1 MTQPARKAPAGVSL
15 PILGREAR
23 TRPTRAQTRVRR
35 MLWRA
40 GLVFLFSAPAL
51 LCTPMASAQ
60 TISAQGPNAVSP
72 TTFLSEDS
80 VTVSGIGFPANST
93 IVLWLDTNGNG
104 QFDSGEPAFPLTVQ
118 TDGAGTFPAA
128 GSAVCPPPQ
137 GQTQP
142 VCSWKM
148 SDVPAGG
155 PSSPLGGLYIRAGIC
170 SEPAPGLCF
179 GTTGVAK
186 TQVTVNLGI
195 SHSRFGSG
203 TTVVVTGYGFSAS
216 AIVNVWYD
224 GNVNGTL
231 AVGDTVAT
239 PSTDSNGAFSTSLL
253 VSGSPGTYF
262 IHASDSPATIPL
274 DSIRVEI
281 GTCWFQ
287 ECLIDTATTSVDTVC
302 LLGNSPTDLGSFFA
316 DCKAVEANYTDA
328 PGGLDLTNNGPTFL
342 GAGLLAAATAE
353 LLPPPA
359 GTIAM
364 TAAIANAGI
373 LYGNSGPDDASLL
386 AIASLPTVGICPLC
400 VGPLEQY
407 IGALLLAGDTVPDA
421 SVVEAGVVA
430 IEAAAAAAGPL
441 GPALLATAQAA
452 LAQAAVAGSIACGYV
467 NYFCN
472 GSDITK
478 TILENPNVQI
488 QGIPITFLQSPFSN
502 PPNPNPCPVAGL
514 NCWGGLIGWAQV
526 ACTTVVPDYIVVNG
540 QNVGACEQVPPETQA
555 NRLTGLAVPGSAGSP
570 DNSGAPIM
578 CATGTVLGLSIGY
591 DGDVSFDVNG
601 PGILPLV
608 NYHNFQPGPGGTEP
622 PNGIDVEIPLADRPT
637 FMSTLALLRGP
648 QQTPSGT
655 GMDVHVCGRWVADMH
670 MLWNEL
676 HPITSLSLVPQI
688 TYTGATSGDFNDA
701 VQVQAQLTNGGT
713 PVPNESLTFALGSGA
728 GTETCT
734 ATTDGTGTAACQ
746 ITPTEPA
753 GPNTLNISFAG
764 DASSNFGANTLVVGF
779 TITHEETALAFT
791 GASATNADFDDA
803 ATVQVQLTTDGA
815 PLANES
821 VMISLGSGASTET
834 CITPVTGPTG
844 FATCQ
849 ITPNQQAGPY
859 TITATFAGDPF
870 YAPSSANAP
879 FTTNKEETT
888 TKFTMSSPTVIAN
901 GHPTTFSATLLED
914 SSIPI
919 QGRTISIS
927 IGSQACPAGPTD
939 ATGTAHC
946 TIVLN
951 QILGPGTVTASF
963 AGDPFYLPSS
973 TSEPVIAFAFLASG
987 SMVIGNLSGTTGNAV
1002 TFWGAQWAK
1011 INSLSGGPAPS
1022 ALKGFADSAPQSCG
1036 GSWIANPPANSGVPP
1051 PSVPSYMGVIA
1062 SSSIIQSGS
1071 IISGDVPAIV
1081 VIKTNPGYGP
1091 SPGQPGTGIVVATF
1105 CP

>member
-1 MTQPARKAPAGVSL
+1 MTQPTRKAPAGVSL
-15 PILGREAR
+15 PILDREAR

-40 GLVFLFSAPAL
+40 GLVFLFSTSAL
-51 LCTPMASAQ
+51 LPMPKASAQ
-60 TISAQGPNAVSP
+60 TITVSP
-72 TTFLSEDS
+72 TSFLSEDP
-80 VTVSGIGFPANST
+80 VTVSGIGFPGNST

-104 QFDSGEPAFPLTVQ
+104 QFDSGEPAFPFTVQ
-118 TDGAGTFPAA
+118 TDGAGAFPAA
-128 GSAVCPPPQ
+128 GSMVCPPPQ

-155 PSSPLGGLYIRAGIC
+155 PSSPPGGLYIQAGIC

-186 TQVTVNLGI
+186 TQVTVTLGI
-195 SHSRFGSG
+195 SHSDFGSG
-203 TTVVVTGYGFSAS
+203 TTVVVTGYGFSSNAT
-216 AIVNVWYD
+216 VNVWYD
-224 GNVNGTL
+224 GNMNGTL
-231 AVGDTVAT
+231 AVGDTIAT
-239 PSTDSNGAFSTSLL
+239 PSTDPNGAFSTSLL
-253 VSGSPGTYF
+253 VSGSPGNYF

-274 DSIRVEI
+274 HSIAVKI
-281 GTCWFQ
+281 GPCWFQ
-287 ECLIDTATTSVDTVC
+287 ECIINNVDTVC

-316 DCKAVEANYTDA
+316 DCKGVEANYTNS
-328 PGGLDLTNNGPTFL
+328 PGGLDLTNNGPIFL

-359 GTIAM
+359 GSIAM
-364 TAAIANAGI
+364 AAAIANAEI

-386 AIASLPTVGICPLC
+386 PIASLPTVGICPVC
-400 VGPLEQY
+400 VGPLEGY

-421 SVVEAGVVA
+421 SFVEAGVVG
-430 IEAAAAAAGPL
+430 IETAAAAAGPA
-441 GPALLATAQAA
+441 GPVLLATAQAA

-502 PPNPNPCPVAGL
+502 PPNPNPCPAAGV

-526 ACTTVVPDYIVVNG
+526 ACTTLVPDFKVINS
-540 QNVGACEQVPPETQA
+540 QQVGACEQVPPETQA
-555 NRLTGLAVPGSAGSP
+555 GNLTGLAVPGSAGSP

-601 PGILPLV
+601 PGILSLV

-648 QQTPSGT
+648 QQTPGGT

-676 HPITSLSLVPQI
+676 HPIISLSLVPRI
-688 TYTGATSGDFNDA
+688 TYTGATSGDFNDP
-701 VQVQAQLTNGGT
+701 VQVQAQLTNGGS
-713 PVPNESLTFALGSGA
+713 PLPNEPVTFTLGSGA

-746 ITPTEPA
+746 ITPNQAA
-753 GPNTLNISFAG
+753 GPYTLTTGFAG
-764 DASSNFGANTLVVGF
+764 DATYGANSLATSF

-791 GASATNADFDDA
+791 GASATNADFDDP

-815 PLANES
+815 PLANEL
-821 VMISLGSGASTET
+821 VTISLGSGGGTET
-834 CITPVTGPTG
+834 CVGPMTGPSG
-844 FATCQ
+844 LATCQ

-870 YAPSSANAP
+870 YAASSASAS
-879 FTTNKEETT
+879 FTINKEETT
-888 TKFTMSSPTVIAN
+888 TKFTASSPTVIAN

-914 SSIPI
+914 GAVPI
-919 QGRTISIS
+919 ANRTITIA
-927 IGSQACPAGPTD
+927 IGSQSCPAGLTD
-939 ATGTAHC
+939 ATGTASC

-951 QILGPGTVTASF
+951 QVLGPGTVTASF

-973 TSEPVIAFAFLASG
+973 TSESVITFAFLARG
-987 SMVIGNLSGTTGNAV
+987 SMVIGNLNAATGSGV
-1002 TFWGAQWAK
+1002 TFWGAQWAEV
-1011 INSLSGGPAPS
+1011 NSLSGGPAPN
-1022 ALKGFADSAPQSCG
+1022 AMKGFADSAPQSCG
-1036 GSWIANPPANSGVPP
+1036 GSWTANPPANSGVPP
-1051 PSVPSYMGVIA
+1051 PSVPSYMGAIA
-1062 SSSIIQSGS
+1062 SSRIIQSGS
-1071 IISGDVPAIV
+1071 TISGDVPIIV

-1091 SPGQPGTGIVVATF
+1091 SPGQPGTGTVVATF
-1105 CP
+1105 CGL